1 MNPKAEETSEITA
14 EAIELLFR
22 EMGVAKTLR
31 FLSQVSGGHGDYT
44 KERQESPDNRTVA
57 EIVAEIEKR
66 RGQLTDKSLR
76 VKE

>member
-1 MNPKAEETSEITA
+1 MSRTTKETSDITA

-31 FLSQVSGGHGDYT
+31 FLSQVSGGRGDYT
-44 KERQESPDNRTVA
+44 KERQASDDKRTVA

-66 RGQLTDKSLR
+66 RGQPTDESLG